1 MGVSPEHGAITMAK
15 RTNKS
20 TSAAG
25 VATASPA
32 ASPSTTYS
40 GADVLD
46 GLDRERQKRIDGCC
60 MTLYR
65 YMPFW
70 GFLTASCRFMV
81 SDVPTACVDKSGN
94 VRLGRAFMDKLSD
107 KQLCFLI
114 AHEIGHVAFSHFD
127 RRLNRDPMLWNAA
140 NDFAENLILVDQMGH
155 DSWIEG
161 GCLDEKYRDLTS
173 EQIYEDLLKE
183 SKGGKGGKGGGKIIV
198 GGTGE
203 DMQEDK
209 NPNGEPQ
216 DGEKVARERGDEEKQ
231 SERDWDGAIARAA
244 AYAKQQGELPEG
256 LERMVSQKVDS
267 KVPWGEKLRQYLRF
281 GVSRDR
287 RDDYHFLP
295 PSRRFVWQDMYLPSP
310 FGMNAPKIAFAVDT
324 SGSIGETEIAQAVAE
339 IEEIRKQFGCGI
351 YLIDCDAEVH
361 DGRWLDASE
370 AVPTKFKGGGGTDF
384 APVFAHLE
392 SNRVPVDVCVYIT
405 DGYGSFGDKPSMDVI
420 WVMTTSE
427 KPPFGECV
435 QIGVPS

>member
-1 MGVSPEHGAITMAK
+1 MAK

-25 VATASPA
+25 AATAAPA

-40 GADVLD
+40 GAPVLA
-46 GLDRERQKRIDGCC
+46 GLDADRQKRIDGCC

-65 YMPFW
+65 YFPFW
-70 GFLTASCRFMV
+70 GHLTAGCKFIL
-81 SDVPTACVDKSGN
+81 SDVPTACVDRHGN
-94 VRLGRAFMDKLSD
+94 IRLGREFMDKLLD

-127 RRLNRDPMLWNAA
+127 RRLNRDPMLWNMA
-140 NDFAENLILVDQMGH
+140 NDYAENLILIDQMGR

-161 GCLDEKYRDLTS
+161 GCLDEKYRDLSS
-173 EQIYEDLLKE
+173 EQVYEELIRGATKV
-183 SKGGKGGKGGGKIIV
+183 KITL
-198 GGTGE
+198 GGTGA

-209 NPNGEPQ
+209 NPKGDAS
-216 DGEKVARERGDEEKQ
+216 DGESVARERGDEEKQ
-231 SERDWDGAIARAA
+231 SEKDWDRAIARAA

-256 LERMVSQKVDS
+256 LERMVSEKVDS
-267 KVPWGEKLRQYLRF
+267 KVAWGEKLRQYLRF

-287 RDDYHFLP
+287 RDDYQFVP
-295 PSRRFVWQDMYLPSP
+295 PSRRFIWRDMYLPSP
-310 FGMNAPKIAFAVDT
+310 CGFNAPKIAFAVDT
-324 SGSIGETEIAQAVAE
+324 SGSIGESEIAQAVAE
-339 IEEIRKQFGCGI
+339 IEEIRKQFGCAL

-361 DGRWLDASE
+361 AGRWLDASE

-392 SNRVPVDVCVYIT
+392 ENRIPVDVCVYIT
-405 DGYGSFGDKPSMDVI
+405 DGYGNFGEKPSMDVI

>member
-1 MGVSPEHGAITMAK
+1 MAK
-15 RTNKS
+15 RTNK
-20 TSAAG
+20 TNGAAG
-25 VATASPA
+25 VATAAPA

-46 GLDRERQKRIDGCC
+46 GLDRDRQKRIDGCC

-70 GFLTASCRFMV
+70 GFLTAGCRFMV

-94 VRLGRAFMDKLSD
+94 VRLGRAFMDKLTD

-140 NDFAENLILVDQMGH
+140 NDFAENLILIDQMGH

-173 EQIYEDLLKE
+173 EQIYEDLVRN
-183 SKGGKGGKGGGKIIV
+183 GGGGGEVSV
-198 GGTGE
+198 GGTGA
-203 DMQEDK
+203 DMQDGE
-209 NPNGEPQ
+209 NPNSEPK
-216 DGEKVARERGDEEKQ
+216 DGEKVARERGDEERQ
-231 SERDWDGAIARAA
+231 SEQDWDRAIARAA
-244 AYAKQQGELPEG
+244 AYAKQQGELSEG

-287 RDDYHFLP
+287 RDDYQFVP
-295 PSRRFVWQDMYLPSP
+295 PSRRFVWRDMYLPSP
-310 FGMNAPKIAFAVDT
+310 CGFNAPKIAFAVDT
-324 SGSIGETEIAQAVAE
+324 SGSIGEAEISQAVAE
-339 IEEIRKQFGCGI
+339 IEEIRKQFGCSL

-361 DGRWLDASE
+361 AGRWLDACE

-384 APVFAHLE
+384 APVFSHLE
-392 SNRVPVDVCVYIT
+392 ENRIGVDVCVYIT
-405 DGYGSFGDKPSMDVI
+405 DGYGNFGSKPSMDVI
-420 WVMTTSE
+420 WVMTTAE

>member
-1 MGVSPEHGAITMAK
+1 MAK
-15 RTNKS
+15 RTNK
-20 TSAAG
+20 TNGAAG
-25 VATASPA
+25 VATAAPA

-40 GADVLD
+40 GATVLAGDD
-46 GLDRERQKRIDGCC
+46 GERQKRIDGCC

-70 GFLTASCRFMV
+70 GFLTAGCKFML
-81 SDVPTACVDKSGN
+81 SDVSTACVDKSGN
-94 VRLGRAFMDKLSD
+94 IRLGREFMDKLTD

-127 RRLNRDPMLWNAA
+127 RRLNRDPQVWNMA
-140 NDFAENLILVDQMGH
+140 NDFAENLILVDQMGR

-173 EQIYEDLLKE
+173 EQIYEELMRGAKKVKVNL
-183 SKGGKGGKGGGKIIV
+183 
-198 GGTGE
+198 GGTGA

-209 NPNGEPQ
+209 NPQGDAAGN
-216 DGEKVARERGDEEKQ
+216 EKVARERGDEERNTEQ
-231 SERDWDGAIARAA
+231 DWDRAIARAA

-256 LERMVSQKVDS
+256 LERMVSEKVDS
-267 KVPWGEKLRQYLRF
+267 KVPWGEKLRQFIRF

-287 RDDYHFLP
+287 RDDYQFVP
-295 PSRRFVWQDMYLPSP
+295 PSRRFVWQDTYLPSP
-310 FGMNAPKIAFAVDT
+310 FGFNAPKIAFAVDT
-324 SGSIGETEIAQAVAE
+324 SGSIGEADIAQAVAE
-339 IEEIRKQFGCGI
+339 IEEIRKQFGCSI

-361 DGRWLDASE
+361 AGRWLDAME
-370 AVPTKFKGGGGTDF
+370 AVPTSFKGGGGTDF

-392 SNRVPVDVCVYIT
+392 ENRIPVDVCIYIT
-405 DGYGSFGDKPSMDVI
+405 DGYGNFGEKPSMEVI